1 MTTDIIKAYEA
12 VLLAN
17 QYESDSAQRQ
27 AIAALSDL
35 AEALEAAR
43 SAKPNPMLFWRPK
56 KRPSVRGLY
65 LWGGVGRGKTFL
77 MDLFFE
83 ALAEPKKKR
92 VHFYR
97 FMRQVHASLGR
108 LQGQANPLDGVASE
122 IASQA
127 RVLCFDEF
135 FVSDITDAM
144 ILSGVLEGLFL
155 RGVTLIATSNV
166 PPSGLYKDG
175 LQRRKF
181 LPAIAALEAN
191 TVVLN
196 VDGGLDYRMRS
207 LIQAPLYYE
216 GLTDASHEALLLM
229 FSRLTHDDGAQ
240 NPMPAVI
247 EISGREIPARGLL
260 GDVIWFNFGAIC
272 DGPRSQNDYIEV
284 AEQFSSVL
292 ISGVPCF
299 GASDEDQARRFISL
313 VDEFYDRKVKLIL
326 SAGASIHNLY
336 KGQRLQFEF
345 ERTQSRLLEMQSDAY
360 LGLQHLF

>member
-1 MTTDIIKAYEA
+1 MTTDFIKAYEA
-12 VLLAN
+12 VLLAK
-17 QYESDSAQRQ
+17 QYESDPAQRR
-27 AIAALSDL
+27 AVVALSDL
-35 AEALEAAR
+35 AAALSAAR
-43 SAKPNPMLFWRPK
+43 PSKSSPMLFWRPK
-56 KRPSVRGLY
+56 TSPSVQGLY

-77 MDLFFE
+77 MDLFFD

-97 FMRQVHASLGR
+97 FMRQVHASLRR

-122 IASQA
+122 IAREA

-144 ILSGVLEGLFL
+144 ILSGILTGLFQ
-155 RGVTLIATSNV
+155 RGVTLVATSNV

-175 LQRRKF
+175 LQRSKF

-191 TVVLN
+191 TSVLN

-216 GLTDASHEALLLM
+216 GFTDASHEALRAM
-229 FSRLTHDDGAQ
+229 FSRLTLSDGCQ
-240 NPMPAVI
+240 DPMPASI
-247 EISGREIPARGLL
+247 EVSGRKIAARALL
-260 GDVIWFNFGAIC
+260 GDVVWFDFDAIC

-326 SAGASIHNLY
+326 SAATSIHSLY
-336 KGQRLQFEF
+336 QGQRLQFEF
-345 ERTQSRLLEMQSDAY
+345 ERTQSRLLEMQSDVY

>member
-1 MTTDIIKAYEA
+1 MTTDIIKVYEA
-12 VLLAN
+12 VLLAK
-17 QYESDSAQRQ
+17 QYESDPAQRK
-27 AIAALSDL
+27 AIAALADL
-35 AEALEAAR
+35 AVALETAGPSRA
-43 SAKPNPMLFWRPK
+43 NPMLFWRPK
-56 KRPSVRGLY
+56 KQPCVRGLY
-65 LWGGVGRGKTFL
+65 FWGGVGRGKTFL

-122 IASQA
+122 IASET

-144 ILSGVLEGLFL
+144 ILSGILEGLFQ
-155 RGVTLIATSNV
+155 RGVTLVATSNV

-191 TVVLN
+191 TRVLN
-196 VDGGLDYRMRS
+196 VDAGLDYRMRS
-207 LIQAPLYYE
+207 LTQAPLYYE
-216 GLTDASHEALLLM
+216 GLTDASHQALIAM
-229 FSRLTHDDGAQ
+229 FSRLTLGDDSQ
-240 NPMPAVI
+240 NPIPAVI
-247 EISGREIPARGLL
+247 EISGREIPARALL
-260 GDVIWFNFGAIC
+260 GDVIWFDFSAIC

-299 GASDEDQARRFISL
+299 SVSDEDQARRFISL

-326 SAGASIHNLY
+326 SASASIQSLY
-336 KGQRLQFEF
+336 QGQRLQFEF

>member
-1 MTTDIIKAYEA
+1 MTTNIIKAYEA
-12 VLLAN
+12 VLQAK
-17 QYESDSAQRQ
+17 QYESDPAQRQ

-35 AEALEAAR
+35 AAALEAAR
-43 SAKPNPMLFWRPK
+43 PVKSNPMLFWRPK
-56 KRPSVRGLY
+56 QQPLVRGLY

-83 ALAEPKKKR
+83 ALDEPRKKR

-108 LQGQANPLDGVASE
+108 LQGQANPLEGVASE
-122 IASQA
+122 IAGEA

-144 ILSGVLEGLFL
+144 ILAGILEGLFRL
-155 RGVTLIATSNV
+155 GVTLVATSNV
-166 PPSGLYKDG
+166 PPSGLYKNG
-175 LQRRKF
+175 LQRSKF

-191 TVVLN
+191 TWVLN
-196 VDGGLDYRMRS
+196 VDSGLDYRMRS
-207 LIQAPLYYE
+207 LTQAPLYYE
-216 GLTDASHEALLLM
+216 GLTDASHQALLAM
-229 FSRLTHDDGAQ
+229 FRRLTLSDGSQ
-240 NPMPAVI
+240 RPMQTAI
-247 EISGREIPARGLL
+247 EVSGREIPARALH
-260 GDVIWFNFGAIC
+260 GDVIWFDFEAIC

-299 GASDEDQARRFISL
+299 SPSEEDQARRFISL

-326 SAGASIHNLY
+326 SANAPIQSLY
-336 KGQRLQFEF
+336 QGQRLQFEF
-345 ERTQSRLLEMQSDAY
+345 ERTQSRLLEMQSDEY

>member
-1 MTTDIIKAYEA
+1 MTTDIIKAYET
-12 VLLAN
+12 VLLAK
-17 QYESDSAQRQ
+17 QYESDPAQRR

-35 AEALEAAR
+35 ATALEAAR
-43 SAKPNPMLFWRPK
+43 PAKVNSMLFWRPK
-56 KRPSVRGLY
+56 KRPVVRGLY

-77 MDLFFE
+77 MDLFFD

-122 IASQA
+122 IAREA

-144 ILSGVLEGLFL
+144 ILSGILEGLFQ
-155 RGVTLIATSNV
+155 RGVILVTTSNV

-175 LQRRKF
+175 LQRSKF

-216 GLTDASHEALLLM
+216 GLTDASHQALLAM
-229 FSRLTHDDGAQ
+229 FSRLTLDYGSE
-240 NPMPAVI
+240 NPIQAAV
-247 EISGREIPARGLL
+247 EISGREIPARGLS
-260 GDVIWFNFGAIC
+260 GDVIWFDFGAIC

-292 ISGVPCF
+292 ISDVPCF
-299 GASDEDQARRFISL
+299 DVSDEDQARRFISL

-326 SAGASIHNLY
+326 SAGASIQSLY
-336 KGQRLQFEF
+336 QGQRLQFEF

-360 LGLQHLF
+360 LGLQHL